1 MWKFKEN
8 QQFINEKLEQ
18 DKLLFED
25 IDNYIAD
32 IYKDVVYET
41 NYKEVNF
48 QTYLN
53 IESPKLLS
61 NKDIL
66 NISSTFSEKYYIEFD
81 NINGLQIINI
91 HFKMLGL

>member
-1 MWKFKEN
+1 M
-8 QQFINEKLEQ
+8 
-18 DKLLFED
+18 LFED

-32 IYKDVVYET
+32 IFTDVVYET

-81 NINGLQIINI
+81 NSDGLQIINI